1 MAIRLTETRLRQIIR
16 EEASKLTRSR
26 RISEMSTLAPPPMS
40 PPEYYVTP
48 QGEEIDW
55 ADLEQEL
62 IDAMMDLEMRP
73 SRKAETNVRKL
84 KRAAKDIGYV
94 GIPESFLEEVA
105 DKLTEYDVY

>member
-1 MAIRLTETRLRQIIR
+1 
-16 EEASKLTRSR
+16 
-26 RISEMSTLAPPPMS
+26 
-40 PPEYYVTP
+40 
-48 QGEEIDW
+48 
-55 ADLEQEL
+55 
-62 IDAMMDLEMRP
+62 MDLEMRP

>member
-1 MAIRLTETRLRQIIR
+1 MAIRLTESKLRQIIR

-26 RISEMSTLAPPPMS
+26 RISEMSALAPSPMS

-62 IDAMMDLEMRP
+62 IDVMMDLEMRP
-73 SRKAETNVRKL
+73 SRKPELNVSKL

-94 GIPESFLEEVA
+94 GIPDEFLMTVA
-105 DKLTEYDVY
+105 ERLTDIY